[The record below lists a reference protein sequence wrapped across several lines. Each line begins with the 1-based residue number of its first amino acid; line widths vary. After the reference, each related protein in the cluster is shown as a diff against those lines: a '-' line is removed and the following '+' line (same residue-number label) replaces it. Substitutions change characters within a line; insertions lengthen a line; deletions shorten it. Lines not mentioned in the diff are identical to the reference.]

1 MFNFIKNLF
10 GDGSEKE
17 LKRIAPIV
25 NKINALESTME
36 QCSME
41 QLAAYTPKFRE
52 RIANG
57 ETLDDLLPEA
67 FAVVRETSKRL
78 IGQRHYDVQLI
89 GGITLHSGRIAEMK
103 TGEGKTLVATLP
115 LYLNA
120 LTSKGVHLVTVNDYL
135 VRVGAGWMAPI
146 FNTLGLQV
154 AVIAH
159 SFSAIFDPEYI
170 DPNAATDDRRLIH
183 WRPVTRQQAYA
194 ADITYATNSEVGF
207 DYLRDN
213 MVFEKNQLGQRPLNY
228 AIVDEIDNIL
238 IDEARTPLIISG
250 PAQESSQEYKRF
262 ATLVRNLKPSPYTP
276 DQVKKENIE
285 DPAGDFMIEPRS
297 KSVQMTEEGILKV
310 ERLLRIPDDENLYDP
325 KYYALTHYLEN
336 ALRAQFIYQRDRDYI
351 VEADGEVVIVD
362 EFTGRKMSG
371 RRWSDGLH
379 QAVEAKEGVRT
390 RQENVTLATIT
401 YQNFFRMYKKL
412 GGMTGTADT
421 EREEFAKIYNLEV
434 TIIPTHRPMVRQDM
448 SDLIY
453 RTEEAKFNAVIT
465 DIREKHDTGRPVL
478 VGTTSVETSE
488 RLSVL
493 LKKANITHQV
503 LNAKQH
509 EREATIIAQAG
520 RLGKVTIATN
530 MAGRGTDILLG
541 GNPDGLVELILEEQK
556 IKPSEATPEQVNAA
570 LTEAKQRTTA
580 ERDHVVELGG
590 LHVIGTERHEARR
603 IDNQLRGRAGRQG
616 DPGSSRFYLSLEDDL
631 MRRFGPM
638 ERVKGLMER
647 LGVDDDVP
655 IEAGLINRS
664 IENAQTRV
672 EGYNFDVRKHTV
684 EFDDVMNK
692 QRTVIYADRR
702 TILDGEELKPRVLAM
717 LQAEID
723 NLLDE
728 HLGEDPEEWDLA
740 PLMRPLRTIN
750 PLLPE
755 GIEEDLIDL
764 SRDEIRDELH
774 AQLEVAYETR
784 ENSVGLE
791 NMRYIE
797 RRMLLGVID
806 RHWVE
811 YLTGMEDLRQEIGL
825 QAIAQRDPL
834 IEYQRNAYTLFEELK
849 HNIERDVVYQIIHV
863 SFQYEQTLRQIEA
876 EQLKRMVAAQ
886 QAQVTENSNEPA
898 SKRPARAD
906 NRLPGRNDPCPCGS
920 GRKFKVCHLGREQE
934 LLAVLQQQHSGVKPA
949 APAPTQTTVARGKQ
963 RR

>member
-1 MFNFIKNLF
+1 VRVFKFLKSIF
-10 GDGSEKE
+10 GDSTEKE
-17 LKRIAPIV
+17 LRRIAPIV
-25 NKINALESTME
+25 ERINGLESVM
-36 QCSME
+36 QACSMDE
-41 QLAAYTPKFRE
+41 LAAYTPRFRE
-52 RIANG
+52 RLANG
-57 ETLDDLLPEA
+57 ETLDDVLPEA
-67 FAVVRETSKRL
+67 FALVRETSKR
-78 IGQRHYDVQLI
+78 INNQRHFDVQLI

-120 LTSKGVHLVTVNDYL
+120 LTSKGVHLITVNDYL

-146 FNTLGLQV
+146 YYALGMSV

-159 SFSAIFDPEYI
+159 DLSAIYDPAYI
-170 DPNAATDDRRLIH
+170 DPKAASDDRRLIH
-183 WRPVTRQQAYA
+183 WRPVSRREAYH

-213 MVFEKNQLGQRPLNY
+213 MVFEEKQLVQRPLNY

-250 PAQESSQEYKRF
+250 PAQESSQEYRRF
-262 ATLVRNLKPSPYTP
+262 ATLVRNLTASPYTP
-276 DQVKKENIE
+276 DQVKKDNIE
-285 DPAGDFMIEPRS
+285 DPQGDFMIDLRT
-297 KSVQMTEEGILKV
+297 KSVQLTEQGILKV
-310 ERLLRIPDDENLYDP
+310 ERLLRIPSDENLYDP
-325 KYYALTHYLEN
+325 QYYQLTHYLEN
-336 ALRAQFIYQRDRDYI
+336 ALRAQFIYQRDRDYL
-351 VEADGEVVIVD
+351 VEGDGEVVIVD

-379 QAVEAKEGVRT
+379 QAVEAKEGVRM

-453 RTEEAKFNAVIT
+453 RTEAAKFEAVVR
-465 DIREKHDTGRPVL
+465 DIQEKHAEGRPVL

-488 RLSVL
+488 RLSAL
-493 LKKANITHQV
+493 LRSYKIEHQV

-509 EREATIIAQAG
+509 EREAAVVAQAG
-520 RLGKVTIATN
+520 RVGRVTIATN
-530 MAGRGTDILLG
+530 MAGRGTDILMG
-541 GNPDGLVELILEEQK
+541 GNPDGLVDVVLAEQG
-556 IKPSEATPEQVNAA
+556 IDIDQATPEQVQSA
-570 LTEAKQRTTA
+570 LTEAHLRTEA
-580 ERDHVVELGG
+580 ERAEVVALGG

-638 ERVKGLMER
+638 DRVKGLMER

-664 IENAQTRV
+664 IEGAQTRV
-672 EGYNFDVRKHTV
+672 EGYNFDIRKHTV

-702 TILDGEELKPRVLAM
+702 RILDGESLRERVLAM
-717 LQAEID
+717 VSSEID
-723 NLLDE
+723 ALLNE
-728 HLGEDPEEWDLA
+728 HLSDDPADWDLA

-750 PLLPE
+750 PKLPE
-755 GIEEDLIDL
+755 GIEEELIEL
-764 SRDEIRDELH
+764 SRLEIREELL
-774 AQLEVAYETR
+774 AQFLHVYDVR
-784 ENSVGLE
+784 EQALGADA
-791 NMRYIE
+791 MRYIE
-797 RRMLLGVID
+797 RRLLLGIID

-811 YLTGMEDLRQEIGL
+811 YLTGMEDLRQEINL
-825 QAIAQRDPL
+825 QTIAQRDPL
-834 IEYQRNAYTLFEELK
+834 TEYQRNAYTMFEELK
-849 HNIERDVVYQIIHV
+849 HNIARDLVYQIIHV

-876 EQLKRMVAAQ
+876 EQLKRLVAAQ
-886 QAQVTENSNEPA
+886 QAQVSDSSESEKPQSRTVRNTA
-898 SKRPARAD
+898 QM
-906 NRLPGRNDPCPCGS
+906 PGRNDPCPCGS
-920 GRKFKVCHLGREQE
+920 GRKFKVCHLGKEQE
-934 LLAVLQQQHSGVKPA
+934 LLAILQQQPPA
-949 APAPTQTTVARGKQ
+949 NAATRANNVARGKQ

>member
-17 LKRIAPIV
+17 LKRITPIV
-25 NKINALESTME
+25 NKINALERTME
-36 QCSME
+36 QCTME
-41 QLAAYTPKFRE
+41 QLAAYTPTFKE
-52 RIANG
+52 RLANG

-120 LTSKGVHLVTVNDYL
+120 LGGKGVHLVTVNDYL

-146 FNTLGLQV
+146 FHTLGLQV

-159 SFSAIFDPEYI
+159 SFSAIFDPDYI

-213 MVFEKNQLGQRPLNY
+213 MVFEQNQLAQRPLNY

-276 DQVKKENIE
+276 DQVKKENID
-285 DPAGDFMIEPRS
+285 DPEGDFMIEPRS
-297 KSVQMTEEGILKV
+297 KSVQMTEQGILKV
-310 ERLLRIPDDENLYDP
+310 EKLLRIPDDENLYDP

-453 RTEEAKFNAVIT
+453 RTEDAKFNAVIT

-488 RLSVL
+488 RLSLL
-493 LKKANITHQV
+493 LKKAGITHQV

-556 IKPSEATPEQVNAA
+556 IKPSEATPDQVTAA
-570 LTEAKQRTTA
+570 LTEAKERTAT
-580 ERDHVVELGG
+580 ERETVVALGG

-655 IEAGLINRS
+655 IEAGLINKS

-684 EFDDVMNK
+684 EFDNVMNK

-702 TILDGEELKPRVLAM
+702 TILDGEDLKPRVIAM
-717 LQAEID
+717 IQAEID
-723 NLLDE
+723 SLIEE

-740 PLMRPLRTIN
+740 PLMRPIRTIN
-750 PLLPE
+750 PLLPD
-755 GIEEDLIDL
+755 GIEEDLINL
-764 SRDEIRDELH
+764 SRDEIREELH
-774 AQLEVAYETR
+774 AQLEVAYDTR
-784 ENSVGLE
+784 EQAVGGT

-863 SFQYEQTLRQIEA
+863 SFQYEQTMRQIEA

-886 QAQVTENSNEPA
+886 QAQVAESGAEPTG
-898 SKRPARAD
+898 KQPIRAD

-934 LLAVLQQQHSGVKPA
+934 LLILLQQKGGVVQPA
-949 APAPTQTTVARGKQ
+949 APAQSTVARGKQ